1 MDNLNLRH
9 WRFLRSYRQ
18 ATGQEYQ
25 PLRKDLSF
33 LPHHKTPVWPIAVV
47 LGILLFIVACGGGL

>member
-18 ATGQEYQ
+18 AMGHEYQ

-33 LPHHKTPVWPIAVV
+33 HPHSKTPVWPIAVV
-47 LGILLFIVACGGGL
+47 LGILLFIVACGGGV